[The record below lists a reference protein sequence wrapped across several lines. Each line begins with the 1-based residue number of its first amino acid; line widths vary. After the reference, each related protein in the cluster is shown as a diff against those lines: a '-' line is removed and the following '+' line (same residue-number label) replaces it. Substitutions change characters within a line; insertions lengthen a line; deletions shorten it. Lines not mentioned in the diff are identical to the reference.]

1 LDLKKK
7 LCAIVLSRH
16 EQGRNASR

>member
-1 LDLKKK
+1 MCHCFK
-7 LCAIVLSRH
+7 LPDESH